1 MAQNWSLFEGAK
13 AILANDEAAIA
24 ELGKRFPLTTVAI
37 ASMGNNASAMKIF
50 EALPI
55 NVTMRKVEANLKDG
69 VDVTETEDAD
79 TDVEANDEEDV
90 MPAPK
95 KNKKAKTDD
104 EKKAAAAERRKARRA
119 AKKAEKEVEP
129 DDEDDV
135 EEEAADETDYSTMN
149 AIELFKLC
157 KSRGLKAAPKK
168 KAAEYIK
175 LLEAA
180 DAEANA
186 TEDSDD
192 DGWGDDEEEEAPEP
206 KKKTKASKKAEPEE
220 DDDDWDI

>member
-192 DGWGDDEEEEAPEP
+192 DGWGDDEEEEAPAP
-206 KKKTKASKKAEPEE
+206 KKNKKASKKAEPEE